1 MKTPA
6 ERVRLAYCVALRIKL
21 ADRWAKGSIR
31 DLLIDLHRLRGNV
44 WIEVRFTIQD
54 IRGDNKEFATRPV
67 DCLNWSFIWDES
79 TGAAA
84 ELQNRTTPAYYLY
97 ERHVSQDCWIS
108 PWKIWSRAQ
117 LEIEAIWPLASLL
130 FFWELS
136 PFQPRLC
143 VASIFHTSDNASQP
157 RAATLIFILYCSRLR
172 NSARHSEPC
181 NSVISKSSILACAAD
196 KQPNTEV
203 MNKSQYSTHTHL
215 LTRGGGP
222 FIWCILRLF
231 WRILNP
237 IWRTVSCCSVWLR
250 FRDHCWQRQCA
261 IHTERRW
268 TKLNITV

>member
-6 ERVRLAYCVALRIKL
+6 ERLRPAYCVALRINL
-21 ADRWAKGSIR
+21 ADRWAKESISG
-31 DLLIDLHRLRGNV
+31 DLHRLRGDV
-44 WIEVRFTIQD
+44 WLEVGFTIQD
-54 IRGDNKEFATRPV
+54 IRGDKVWLEFATRPV
-67 DCLNWSFIWDES
+67 DCLNWIFIWDES

-84 ELQNRTTPAYYLY
+84 ELQNGTTPAYYLY

-108 PWKIWSRAQ
+108 PWKIWSGAQ

-143 VASIFHTSDNASQP
+143 VASIFHRSDNASQP

-172 NSARHSEPC
+172 NSGRHTEPC

-203 MNKSQYSTHTHL
+203 MNKSQYSTHTLTDTRRRPIYL
-215 LTRGGGP
+215 LY
-222 FIWCILRLF
+222 FEVILEISQSNL
-231 WRILNP
+231 
-237 IWRTVSCCSVWLR
+237 
-250 FRDHCWQRQCA
+250 A
-261 IHTERRW
+261 
-268 TKLNITV
+268 